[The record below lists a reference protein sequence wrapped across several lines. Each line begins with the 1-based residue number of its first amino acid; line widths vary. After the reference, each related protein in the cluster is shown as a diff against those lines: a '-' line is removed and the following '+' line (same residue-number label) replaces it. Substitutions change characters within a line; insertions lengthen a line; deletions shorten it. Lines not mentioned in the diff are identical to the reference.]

1 MAENTTDNTENSETG
16 AEKSAPDI
24 TVSFPNTITQLHQVA
39 LRMAESTNSA
49 IKVENMAFDK
59 NGKFVGANDQL
70 MIVLAM
76 KDEKAELLPKDKF
89 VDLAKVYV
97 KYFAGDEMASRI
109 TEKSLCEIYSPNDKN
124 STVVNEP
131 GGGNGGTE
139 DSQGNQQ
146 QNGGQEQQTQQE
158 QPVSEEIEKLLF
170 EDVVSPSYTGVYGYY
185 IGYSMAV
192 HGKQPNRGMDAFK
205 AQNWEGGILGS
216 IFKDLKN
223 TKLKLMSGDVIGIG
237 KIFDA
242 DSWKEAL
249 GIPDIDAN
257 NIDTDIKTVLNHE
270 YPNNTAQ
277 VAVFKTNAA
286 NNLLSKQHRLTTEI
300 QKFISQSELCIV
312 IKVYHSDSNY
322 PDYTT
327 AAMADVF
334 NKAAGSYGKQFRLN
348 NRNMISDKNVLLV
361 PNATD
366 DIKDNDYAK
375 RAYSKPKSGRM
386 TPSGATGTSES
397 ETFIIT
403 GEILESLFGKPLLE
417 DDPPETDGEET
428 HETPEDTETPKDVEA
443 PESPESKDEG
453 NTDQTPANNEPSV
466 EDMAKTAQEA
476 IVRLGKKEFPDDGI
490 DGKVDT
496 VDDTVHFAKE
506 HGMDEPSVEK
516 WLQDNG
522 NKAFMKRPFLLVD
535 IPKTETTVSE
545 SVVEAA
551 QDKNDDR
558 EKNDSAERK
567 TRTIDKIA
575 RILASPDSKKVI
587 EMLKNDDSFTDSMAK
602 KFQSVGNENGN
613 TTREKF
619 ISYISREDAPTLVK
633 TGFRNVDNN
642 QLEILLSRL
651 EDYSDK
657 VFQEGK
663 IEAITSA
670 IKEVNLTGNKAQNDR
685 IEKDIEDIAKKEQ
698 DRETDA
704 QKVLQ
709 DAAYEVMSK
718 HGLKDSDDRF
728 IFKSVKVKKEKSGEP
743 TVAES
748 IDSLLFES
756 ISPDE
761 IIAGVNCKL
770 NGRALELKEQ
780 GKSMQRNMTNL
791 APIKNHFAYAPRD
804 RVIAYLTKH
813 GLGTSADYDKVQGDN
828 IFVAIVKR
836 GDGTRNG
843 SFGEPAFT
851 DDSVKKM
858 FEFALGGN
866 LTEFVS
872 IAPEEPKDISVDPN
886 ELFTIS
892 LGFNSVRYQSKV
904 KESEGVS
911 EATSAG
917 DPLPLCATWLASGTP
932 PGVDPDSDMMWLFFM
947 YWFRGEEGGDVA
959 PDSISKTDLYIIP
972 RKNLKFKND
981 REIHKDTKDGNYR
994 KIRPNNE
1001 PFDE

>member
-1 MAENTTDNTENSETG
+1 MAEITKFITEDGETG
-16 AEKSAPDI
+16 GEDSTPDI
-24 TVSFPNTITQLHQVA
+24 TVSFPYTMTQLHQVA
-39 LRMAESTNSA
+39 LRMADSSNSA

-59 NGKFVGANDQL
+59 DGHFVGAHDQL

-109 TEKSLCEIYSPNDKN
+109 TEKSLCEIYSPKDK
-124 STVVNEP
+124 SATVVNKK
-131 GGGNGGTE
+131 GGG
-139 DSQGNQQ
+139 D
-146 QNGGQEQQTQQE
+146 GGQETTGGHE
-158 QPVSEEIEKLLF
+158 GEPEPERPVSEEIENLLF
-170 EDVVSPSYTGVYGYY
+170 EDVISPSYTGIYGYY

-192 HGKQPNRGMDAFK
+192 HGRPSTASADAFS

-216 IFKDLKN
+216 IFNDLKN

-277 VAVFKTNAA
+277 VAVFKANAA
-286 NNLLSKQHRLTTEI
+286 NNLLSKQHLLTTEI
-300 QKFISQSELCIV
+300 QKFISQSELCII

-327 AAMADVF
+327 SSMADVF
-334 NKAAGSYGKQFRLN
+334 NKAAGSFGKQFRLSD
-348 NRNMISDKNVLLV
+348 RNMISEENVLLV
-361 PNATD
+361 KNATD
-366 DIKDNDYAK
+366 DIRDNDYAK

-386 TPSGATGTSES
+386 TPSTATGTSES

-403 GEILESLFGKPLLE
+403 GEILESLFGKDLLE
-417 DDPPETDGEET
+417 ADDPPET
-428 HETPEDTETPKDVEA
+428 PEPPADVEA
-443 PESPESKDEG
+443 PESPESGEEG
-453 NTDQTPANNEPSV
+453 KPEPTPAATEPSV
-466 EDMAKTAQEA
+466 EDMSSTAREA
-476 IVRLGKKEFPDDGI
+476 IVRLGKKAFKDDDI

-496 VDDTVHFAKE
+496 IEDTISFAKE

-522 NKAFMKRPFLLVD
+522 SKSFLKRPFLLVD
-535 IPKTETTVSE
+535 SPKTETTVSE
-545 SVVEAA
+545 SAVNELTNEAEEPESSDA
-551 QDKNDDR
+551 DK
-558 EKNDSAERK
+558 K
-567 TRTIDKIA
+567 TQTIDKIA
-575 RILASPDSKKVI
+575 RILASPDAKKVI
-587 EMLKNDDSFTDSMAK
+587 EMMKNDKSFTDSMAK
-602 KFQSVGNENGN
+602 KFQSVGSEGGD

-619 ISYISREDAPTLVK
+619 LSYISREDAPTLVK
-633 TGFRNVDNN
+633 TGFRNVDGT
-642 QLEILLSRL
+642 QLGLLLSRL

-657 VFQEGK
+657 VFQESK

-670 IKEVNLTGNKAQNDR
+670 IKEVNLTGNKEQNDR
-685 IEKDIEDIAKKEQ
+685 IEKDIENIAKKDQEK
-698 DRETDA
+698 ETAA

-718 HGLKDSDDRF
+718 HGLKDSNDRF
-728 IFKSVKVKKEKSGEP
+728 IFKSVKLKKEKAEEP

-780 GKSMQRNMTNL
+780 GKAMQRNMTNL

-804 RVIAYLTKH
+804 RVISYLTKH
-813 GLGTSADYDKVQGDN
+813 GLGTTADYDKVQGDN

-866 LTEFVS
+866 LTEFVA
-872 IAPEEPKDISVDPN
+872 IAPEEPKDISVDPS

-892 LGFNSVRYQSKV
+892 LGFNSVKYRSKV
-904 KESEGVS
+904 KESEEVS

-932 PGVDPDSDMMWLFFM
+932 PGVDPDMDILWLFFM
-947 YWFRGEEGGDVA
+947 LWLRGEDGEETASELA
-959 PDSISKTDLYIIP
+959 PKSDLYIIP